1 MIDFTEIR
9 QLVDIRQAAEMYGL
23 EVNRAGM
30 TRCIFHA
37 DRNPS
42 MKMYDDHFHCYACG
56 AHGDVTDLTAQLFG
70 ISKTEAA
77 DKLCSDFG
85 ISGQRSPPATPA
97 RKPELSNREKT
108 LLMLD
113 ILTDYCAMLRYF
125 REHYAPTDPDEP
137 PDPCFTLSLQQL
149 DYAEY
154 LWDAWFDCTEDE
166 RADFFTENIVQFR
179 RYYDS
184 LKRYGFLRPDKK
196 FSSFFDSTISTSEK
210 LKSIA

>member
-1 MIDFTEIR
+1 MRDFAEIR
-9 QLVDIRQAAEMYGL
+9 QLVNIRQAAEMYEL
-23 EVNRAGM
+23 EVNRSGM
-30 TRCIFHA
+30 ARCIFHR
-37 DRNPS
+37 DKNPS
-42 MKMYDDHFHCYACG
+42 MKMYNDHFHCYACG

-77 DKLCSDFG
+77 DKLCADFG
-85 ISGQRSPPATPA
+85 ISPTRSPSAAPA
-97 RKPELSNREKT
+97 RKRELSNREKA

-113 ILTDYCAMLRYF
+113 ILTDYCCMLRYF
-125 REHYAPTDPDEP
+125 REHYAP
-137 PDPCFTLSLQQL
+137 FTFEKELSPQFVESLQKL
-149 DYAEY
+149 EYAEY

-166 RADFFTENIVQFR
+166 RAEFFTENIVQFR

-196 FSSFFDSTISTSEK
+196 TSDFFNSTISTSEK

>member
-9 QLVDIRQAAEMYGL
+9 KLVDIRQAAAMYGL

-30 TRCIFHA
+30 ACCIFHA

-56 AHGDVTDLTAQLFG
+56 AHGDVTDLTAQLFS

-77 DKLCSDFG
+77 EKLCADFN
-85 ISGQRSPPATPA
+85 ISSTRSPPATPA
-97 RKPELSNREKT
+97 RKRELTNREKA

-113 ILTDYCAMLRYF
+113 ILTDYICMLRYF
-125 REHYAPTDPDEP
+125 RKHYAPFSFETELSPQFVE
-137 PDPCFTLSLQQL
+137 SLQNL

-154 LWDAWFDCTEDE
+154 LWDAWFDSTDDE
-166 RADFFTENIVQFR
+166 RAAFFTENIGQFR
-179 RYYDS
+179 RFYAS
-184 LKRYGFLRPDKK
+184 LSKYGFNKK
-196 FSSFFDSTISTSEK
+196 
-210 LKSIA
+210 